1 MSRFI
6 ESSDLLRLAANSK
19 ALVAATQTLEE
30 VLGEEPC
37 RLIDV
42 GDPSLEPV
50 SLPAYRVRLARSNEC
65 EGPVTYGLEDF
76 VSVLEA
82 LNEEASAVVVT
93 GDTSTYVLLLDSS
106 LTDIIAATAVDPP
119 KSPGKSAR
127 FTWGGEDPESDD

>member
-1 MSRFI
+1 MSRLI
-6 ESSDLLRLAANSK
+6 ESSDLLRLAAKSE
-19 ALVAATQTLEE
+19 ALVTATQTLEE

-50 SLPAYRVRLARSNEC
+50 SLPAYRVRLARSNER
-65 EGPVTYGLEDF
+65 EGPVTYGLEHF

-119 KSPGKSAR
+119 KSPPEPSGCR
-127 FTWGGEDPESDD
+127 CGGGVPESGG